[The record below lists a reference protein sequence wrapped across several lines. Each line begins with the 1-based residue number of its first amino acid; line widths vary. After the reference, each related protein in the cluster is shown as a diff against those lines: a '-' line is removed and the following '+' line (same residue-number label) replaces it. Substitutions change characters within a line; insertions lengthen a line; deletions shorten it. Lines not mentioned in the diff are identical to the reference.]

1 MSTYGKLWEK
11 VGYETDGQMTM
22 FRGISSAKLDSKG
35 RMSMPARF
43 RERLIAVAGGRLV
56 VTVDM
61 REKCLLLYPLP
72 EWEAVQQKLDALPNI
87 RPETRWLQRILI
99 GHATDLELDANGR
112 ILLPAPLRDHC
123 GLEKALVLVG
133 QGNKIEIW
141 AQDTWRTRVDA
152 HTSDDNGALLAEGG
166 EIIGLSV

>member
-1 MSTYGKLWEK
+1 MSLYGNLWEK
-11 VGYETDGQMTM
+11 VGRQTTWRMTV
-22 FRGISSAKLDSKG
+22 FRGISSAKLDAKG

-43 RERLIAVAGGRLV
+43 RERLLVVAGGKVV

-72 EWEAVQQKLDALPNI
+72 EWETVQQKLDALPNI
-87 RPETRWLQRILI
+87 RPENRWLQRILI

-112 ILLPAPLRDHC
+112 ILLPAPLRDQG
-123 GLEKALVLVG
+123 GLEKSLVLVG

-141 AQDTWRTRVDA
+141 AQDTWRTRMDEY
-152 HTSDDNGALLAEGG
+152 TSEENGALLAEGDG
-166 EIIGLSV
+166 ITGLSV

>member
-1 MSTYGKLWEK
+1 
-11 VGYETDGQMTM
+11 MTM
-22 FRGISSAKLDSKG
+22 FRGISSAKLDAKG

-43 RERLIAVAGGRLV
+43 RERLIAAAGGKVV

-61 REKCLLLYPLP
+61 REKCLLLYPLE
-72 EWEAVQQKLDALPNI
+72 EWEAVQEKLDALPNI
-87 RPETRWLQRILI
+87 RSETRWLQRILI

-112 ILLPAPLRDHC
+112 ILLPAPLREHG

-141 AQDTWRTRVDA
+141 SHDTWRRRVDA
-152 HTSDDNGALLAEGG
+152 HTSDENGSLLAEGE

>member
-1 MSTYGKLWEK
+1 MWEK
-11 VGYETDGQMTM
+11 VGHQTRRPMTI

-35 RMSMPARF
+35 RMSVPARF
-43 RERLIAVAGGRLV
+43 RERLVAAGGGKLV

-61 REKCLLLYPLP
+61 LEKCLLLYPLP
-72 EWEAVQQKLDALPNI
+72 EWETVQQKLDALPNM

-112 ILLPAPLRDHC
+112 VLLPAPLRDH
-123 GLEKALVLVG
+123 GRLEKTLVLVG

-152 HTSDDNGALLAEGG
+152 HTSDENGALLAEG
-166 EIIGLSV
+166 EAITGLSV

>member
-1 MSTYGKLWEK
+1 MSAYGKLWEK
-11 VGYETDGQMTM
+11 VGYKAGEWMTV
-22 FRGISSAKLDSKG
+22 FRGISSAKLDGKG

-43 RERLIAVAGGRLV
+43 RERLIAEAGGRLV

-61 REKCLLLYPLP
+61 RETCLLLYPLP

-112 ILLPAPLRDHC
+112 ILLPAPLRDQG
-123 GLEKALVLVG
+123 GLEKTLVLVG

-141 AQDTWRTRVDA
+141 AQDTWRTRVA
-152 HTSDDNGALLAEGG
+152 AYTSDDNGTLAEGE